1 MKGFVIYTGRHAAT
15 VHNGIKVY
23 QWQNETRWTD
33 NHVSAPCCCFGR
45 LWKLNCIFFW

>member
-23 QWQNETRWTD
+23 Q
-33 NHVSAPCCCFGR
+33 
-45 LWKLNCIFFW
+45 